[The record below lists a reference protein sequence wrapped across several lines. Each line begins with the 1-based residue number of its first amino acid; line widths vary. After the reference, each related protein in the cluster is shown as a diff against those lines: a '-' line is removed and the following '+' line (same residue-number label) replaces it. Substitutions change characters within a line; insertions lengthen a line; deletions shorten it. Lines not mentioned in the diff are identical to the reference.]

1 MFNRTRCLQI
11 TAALAS
17 ISLLAGC
24 GLLSEDDGEDAKR
37 IVVGTTSAPSTLDPA
52 AAWDGS
58 WELYRNVYQ
67 TLLAFPTGST
77 KPQPDAAQNCEFTDT
92 ANQAYRCTL
101 RKGLKFSNG
110 EPLDAKAVKH
120 SLDRIKT
127 IGSKVGPKDLF
138 GSLQKIE
145 TPDALTVVFH
155 LSTADATFPYV
166 LGSPAASLVAP
177 KDYPADKVRS
187 DGKITGSGP
196 YVLDSYKEGAES
208 VLSRNDSYTGFANRR
223 NGAVTIRYFTES
235 TKMVSALKDK
245 EIDAT
250 YRGLSAP
257 EIRDLQTPESHAQGV
272 QVVENVGAEIR
283 YLVFNPKDPAVNKL
297 PVRQAIAQ
305 IIDRGELVSKVYQGT
320 AEPLYSMVP
329 KGVVGHK
336 TPFYDQYGHSDV
348 EKARKI
354 LKEAGITQPV
364 ELTFWYTTDRY
375 GSSTADE
382 FTELK
387 RQLDES
393 KLFKITLRSQ
403 PWKAFQEG
411 YKNGEYPIF
420 GRGWFPDFPDPDNFI
435 APFVGKENAVGTPYE
450 PADILND
457 ILPKTRRESDRSAG
471 VREFEQAQQTF
482 AQDVRLLP
490 LWQGKLYVA
499 AREDIAGAE
508 RALDPQTAMQMWELH
523 RKTSW

>member
-1 MFNRTRCLQI
+1 MFIRTRCLQI

-24 GLLSEDDGEDAKR
+24 GLLSDDSSDAAKR

-77 KPQPDAAQNCEFTDT
+77 KPQPDAAQSCEFTDSG
-92 ANQAYRCTL
+92 NESFRCVL
-101 RKGLKFSNG
+101 KKGLKFSDG

-120 SLDRIKT
+120 SLDRIRTINSKT
-127 IGSKVGPKDLF
+127 GPKDLF
-138 GSLQKIE
+138 GSLDKIE
-145 TPDALTVVFH
+145 TPDVLTVVFH
-155 LSTADATFPYV
+155 LKTPDATFPFV

-177 KDYPADKVRS
+177 KDYPADKVRE

-196 YVLDSYKEGAES
+196 FVLDSYKEGGEA
-208 VLSRNDSYTGFANRR
+208 VLGKNASYNGFANRR
-223 NGAVTIRYFTES
+223 NDGVTIRYFADS
-235 TKMVSALKDK
+235 AKMVAALKAK

-257 EIRDLQTPESHAQGV
+257 EIKDLQTPASHAQGV

-283 YLVFNPKDPAVNKL
+283 YLVFNPKDPQVAK
-297 PVRQAIAQ
+297 PAVRQAIAQ
-305 IIDRGELVSKVYQGT
+305 IIDRGAIVSKVYQGT

-336 TPFYDQYGHSDV
+336 TPFYDKYGQADV
-348 EKARKI
+348 KKAQKI
-354 LKEAGITQPV
+354 LKDAGITQPV

-375 GSSTADE
+375 GASTADE

-393 KLFKITLRSQ
+393 NLFKVTLRGQ
-403 PWKAFQEG
+403 PWKVFQVG
-411 YKNGEYPIF
+411 YKNGEYPVF

-450 PADILND
+450 PAEILTD
-457 ILPKTRRESDRSAG
+457 LLPKSRRESDRSAG
-471 VREFEQAQQTF
+471 VREFEQAQQIF
-482 AQDVRLLP
+482 AEDVRLLP

-508 RALDPQTAMQMWELH
+508 RALDPQTAMQMWELY

>member
-24 GLLSEDDGEDAKR
+24 GLLSDDSADDAKP

-67 TLLAFPTGST
+67 TLLAFPSGSS
-77 KPQPDAAQNCEFTDT
+77 KPQPDAAQSCEFTDSGS
-92 ANQAYRCTL
+92 QAYRCTL

-110 EPLDAKAVKH
+110 EALDSKAVKH
-120 SLDRIKT
+120 SLDRIRT

-138 GSLQKIE
+138 NSLERIE
-145 TPDALTVVFH
+145 TPDPLTVVFH
-155 LSTADATFPYV
+155 LNTSDATFPFV

-177 KDYPADKVRS
+177 KEYPADKLRQ
-187 DGKITGSGP
+187 DGKVTGSGP
-196 YVLDSYKEGAES
+196 YVLDSYKEGSEAVLGGNES
-208 VLSRNDSYTGFANRR
+208 YSGFANRR
-223 NGAVTIRYFTES
+223 NDSVTIRYFTDS
-235 TKMVSALKDK
+235 QKMVSALKAK

-250 YRGLSAP
+250 YRGLSAA
-257 EIRDLQTPESHAQGV
+257 EIRDLQNPEAHTLGV

-283 YLVFNPKDPAVNKL
+283 YLVFNPKDPMVAKL

-305 IIDRGELVSKVYQGT
+305 LVDRGALVSKVYQGT

-336 TPFYDQYGHSDV
+336 TPFYDKYGAADV
-348 EKARKI
+348 NKAKKI
-354 LKEAGITQPV
+354 LRDAGINQPV

-375 GSSTADE
+375 GSSTAEE

-393 KLFKITLRSQ
+393 LLFKVTLRSQ
-403 PWKAFQEG
+403 PWKTFQEG
-411 YKNGEYPIF
+411 YKGQEYPVF

-450 PADILND
+450 PAQILNEL
-457 ILPKTRRESDRSAG
+457 LPKSRREGDRSAG
-471 VREFEQAQQTF
+471 VHEFEQAQQIF
-482 AQDVRLLP
+482 AEDVRLLP

-499 AREDIAGAE
+499 AGEDIAGAE
-508 RALDPQTAMQMWELH
+508 RALDPQTVFQMWELY